1 MKWEGGEGRGGGCEV
16 RGRVSVSDGEGGVG
30 EGYWRRGDSVG
41 QG

>member
-1 MKWEGGEGRGGGCEV
+1 MKWEGGEGRGGECEV
-16 RGRVSVSDGEGGVG
+16 RVWISVSDGEGGVG